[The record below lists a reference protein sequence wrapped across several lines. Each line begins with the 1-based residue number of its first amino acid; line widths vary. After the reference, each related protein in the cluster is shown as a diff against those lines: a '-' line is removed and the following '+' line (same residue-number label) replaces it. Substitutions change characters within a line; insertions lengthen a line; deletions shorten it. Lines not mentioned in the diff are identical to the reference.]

1 VLGIALCVLLGL
13 VLLFGSLAL
22 LRANRLDRLHV
33 RTDAAAAGL
42 RAALERRAV
51 VARTIAAV
59 QRSDVAEALRAAADA
74 AEHGAPAEREAAEN
88 ELTRV
93 LAAPLT
99 LPTGLAAELVDAEQR
114 MVIARRVYNDAVRDT
129 LALRATRLV
138 RWLRLAGTAAAP
150 RYFEI
155 AEEPLVGS
163 SIGPEEPLVGSSIGP
178 EEPLVGSSIGPEEPL
193 VGSSIG
199 TEEPLAGKRAPS
211 APVERPAA
219 RVVLLDDTD
228 RVLLFEGVDPARAH
242 EPFWFTVGGGVEA
255 DEGLRAAA
263 VRELREE
270 TGLELRAEDL
280 VGPVWLRDVLFSF
293 DGTPYSSREWF
304 FVARSADGVT
314 IDTTGFDDVEVATV
328 LRHRWWSADEL
339 RRTTDVFYPLQLAE
353 LLPAAAGDWDGVT
366 RTIR

>member
-1 VLGIALCVLLGL
+1 LPVLGVALCVLLGL
-13 VLLFGSLAL
+13 VLLLGSLAL
-22 LRANRLDRLHV
+22 LWANRLDRLHV

-59 QRSDVAEALRAAADA
+59 QRSDVGEALRAAADT
-74 AEHGAPAEREAAEN
+74 AENAPPAEREAAEN
-88 ELTRV
+88 ELTRT
-93 LAAPLT
+93 LAAPLR

-114 MVIARRVYNDAVRDT
+114 MMIARRVYNDAVRDT

-163 SIGPEEPLVGSSIGP
+163 SICTEEPLVGSSICT
-178 EEPLVGSSIGPEEPL
+178 EEPLVGE
-193 VGSSIG
+193 
-199 TEEPLAGKRAPS
+199 RAPS
-211 APVERPAA
+211 APVERPTA
-219 RVVLLDDTD
+219 RVVLLDDAD
-228 RVLLFEGVDPARAH
+228 RVLLFEGADPARAH

-255 DEGLRAAA
+255 GEGLRAAA

-304 FVARSADGVT
+304 FVARSTDGVA
-314 IDTTGFDDVEVATV
+314 IDTSGFDDVEVATV
-328 LRHRWWSADEL
+328 LRYRWWSADEL
-339 RRTTDVFYPLQLAE
+339 RRTTAVFYPLQLAE
-353 LLPAAAGDWDGVT
+353 LLSAAAGGWDGVT